1 LLKEAKMATSEKITL
16 ETTIAS
22 TESTDSTEAAS
33 TAADWVSIDE
43 L

>member
-16 ETTIAS
+16 ETT
-22 TESTDSTEAAS
+22 TESTESTEAAS